1 MERVGVE
8 GEGCGMGVAGKV
20 AVGALTGAAVVAAG
34 ALVVLPKAQDW
45 FEDRHQQRSHYASG
59 AAAKQDLSSVP
70 RWLPDGATKVAYL
83 MSTTG
88 GDRLISA
95 TLPDG
100 KLPAEC
106 RRASPEGTV
115 RLRAA
120 WFPNDAVARADARCG
135 LYNVAVIGDRLYGWQ
150 DDVVVIAARK
160 AGTTTE

>member
-1 MERVGVE
+1 
-8 GEGCGMGVAGKV
+8 MGVAGKV
-20 AVGALTGAAVVAAG
+20 AVGALTGAAVLAAG
-34 ALVVLPKAQDW
+34 ALVVVPKAHDW
-45 FEDRHQQRSHYASG
+45 FDDRHQQKSHYASG
-59 AAAKQDLSSVP
+59 AAAKQDHASVP
-70 RWLPDGATKVAYL
+70 RWLPDGATKVTYL
-83 MSTTG
+83 RSTTG

-100 KLPAEC
+100 GKLPAGC
-106 RRASPEGTV
+106 QKGKPEGTV
-115 RLRAA
+115 RLSAA